1 MDTLMNALP
10 SIYQYGLGMIEG
22 FYGSNTLDLL
32 TDDDQKPTE
41 NHGDSVLEDH
51 EDGDDDLLDV
61 AGNSMVPPNPFVREF
76 ALRIIR
82 EEQERY
88 FRDNH
93 ARY

>member
-1 MDTLMNALP
+1 MNALP

-32 TDDDQKPTE
+32 TDDEQKPTD
-41 NHGDSVLEDH
+41 NQADSVLGDL

-61 AGNSMVPPNPFVREF
+61 TGSSMVPPNPFVREH

-88 FRDNH
+88 LRENQT
-93 ARY
+93 RY